1 MREWQRLRPG
11 DWLTLVAGVA
21 STAWLFATLWQ
32 TDRADRAI
40 VRAGG
45 KVIGEYP
52 LSENRNLSVAGPLGT
67 TRIAIQ
73 ERRAR
78 VEADPS
84 PRQYCVKQGWLTR
97 QGEMAAC
104 LPNQVSLEL
113 AGSKKLYDSLSY

>member
-1 MREWQRLRPG
+1 MPELRHLRPG
-11 DWLTLVAGVA
+11 DWLTLAAGLA
-21 STAWLFATLWQ
+21 STVWLFATLWQ

-45 KVIGEYP
+45 KIIGEYR
-52 LSENRNLSVAGPLGT
+52 LSENRTITVTGPLGT
-67 TRIAIQ
+67 SRIAIL

-78 VEADPS
+78 VEQDPS

-97 QGEMAAC
+97 QGEMAVC

-113 AGSKKLYDSLSY
+113 AGSKKLYDSVSY